1 MFNLLAALLCRHPRP
16 DTAQLSRRPFRPNP
30 ASHRLAQFEVAQM
43 YGPPR
48 ECKGKVLD
56 EGKSA

>member
-30 ASHRLAQFEVAQM
+30 ASHRLAQFEVVQKPTFA
-43 YGPPR
+43 GL
-48 ECKGKVLD
+48 CSSGCSVH
-56 EGKSA
+56 G

>member
-30 ASHRLAQFEVAQM
+30 ASHRLAQFEVDQKPTFA
-43 YGPPR
+43 GL
-48 ECKGKVLD
+48 CSSGCSVH
-56 EGKSA
+56 G